1 MIVQKR
7 NVQFKARV
15 LIVDDEFH
23 VARDAAMVLSQAGYE
38 CETCPTVE
46 AALKVLDHEGADV
59 IVADMRMRMPGMDGM
74 DLLKKVQSKDPDVS
88 VVLSMPLPAAE
99 SAKTALRGG
108 AFDSIT
114 KPFDSDEL
122 NAVVTR
128 AVEMSALQRENRKLR
143 EQLDVASIAA
153 GFVAEAPQSRH
164 LTAMIRRVAP
174 SRTTALIEGETG
186 TGKELVARMLHY
198 WSNRADGPFLA
209 INCKALADGVVESEL
224 FGHEKGSFTGA
235 IRERLGCFERAS
247 GGTLFLDEIGEAGP
261 DFQAKL
267 LRVLEDGEVLRVGA
281 SKSRKVDVRIVAAT
295 NRKLRREV
303 AAGKFRADLYFRLSV
318 IPLKIAPL
326 RERREDILPLA
337 QHFLAFHST
346 EAGRP
351 LMLSPQAEEALLT
364 YSWPGN
370 VRELENVIERAVV
383 MSGQE
388 TLMPEAF
395 AFEDDSFEEDLA
407 QGLGASHPAAAHA
420 ASAATAASASTTE
433 TESTIAASTA
443 QPAESQSEGTLQATL
458 DRAATVRIKAAL
470 SAANGNRVDAA
481 TALGVDRTTLYR
493 LMKRLSL

>member
-1 MIVQKR
+1 MSVQKR
-7 NVQFKARV
+7 NGQNKARV

-23 VARDAAMVLSQAGYE
+23 VARGAAMVLSQAGYD
-38 CETCPTVE
+38 CETCPNVE
-46 AALKVLDHEGADV
+46 AALKLLENQGADV
-59 IVADMRMRMPGMDGM
+59 IIADMRMPGMDGM
-74 DLLKKVQSKDPDVS
+74 DLLKKVHTKDPDMAVVMS
-88 VVLSMPLPAAE
+88 VPLPAAE
-99 SAKTALRGG
+99 SAKAALRGG
-108 AFDSIT
+108 AFDCVT
-114 KPFDSDEL
+114 KPFDDDEL

-153 GFVAEAPQSRH
+153 GFVAEAPKSRQ
-164 LTAMIRRVAP
+164 LVAMIRRVAP

-235 IRERLGCFERAS
+235 IRDRAGCFERAS
-247 GGTLFLDEIGEAGP
+247 GGTLFLDEVGEAGP

-267 LRVLEDGEVLRVGA
+267 LRVLEDGEVLRVGG
-281 SKSRKVDVRIVAAT
+281 SKPRKVDVRIVTAT
-295 NRKLRREV
+295 NRKLRSEV
-303 AAGKFRADLYFRLSV
+303 AAGRFRADLYFRLSV
-318 IPLKIAPL
+318 IPLRIAPL
-326 RERREDILPLA
+326 RDRREDILPLA
-337 QHFLAFHST
+337 HHFLAFHST

-351 LMLSPQAEEALLT
+351 LILSPEAEEALLAHR
-364 YSWPGN
+364 WPGN

-395 AFEDDSFEEDLA
+395 AFDDDASDEDLIQVA
-407 QGLGASHPAAAHA
+407 GIARAAGIDSAVGASMAAE
-420 ASAATAASASTTE
+420 SA
-433 TESTIAASTA
+433 TESNHA
-443 QPAESQSEGTLQATL
+443 QPAESLEAGTLQESL
-458 DRAATVRIKAAL
+458 DRAATTRIKAAL
-470 SAANGNRVDAA
+470 ASASGNRVDAA
-481 TALGVDRTTLYR
+481 AALGVDRTTLYR

>member
-1 MIVQKR
+1 LGVSVQKR
-7 NVQFKARV
+7 NGQHKARV

-23 VARDAAMVLSQAGYE
+23 VARGAAMVLSQAGYE
-38 CETCPTVE
+38 CETCPNVE
-46 AALKVLDHEGADV
+46 AALKVLEHQGADV
-59 IVADMRMRMPGMDGM
+59 IIADMRMPGMDGM
-74 DLLKKVQSKDPDVS
+74 DLLKKVHSKDPDMAVVIS
-88 VVLSMPLPAAE
+88 VPLPAAE
-99 SAKTALRGG
+99 SAKAALRGG
-108 AFDSIT
+108 AFDCVT
-114 KPFDSDEL
+114 KPFDNDEL
-122 NAVVTR
+122 NSVVTR
-128 AVEMSALQRENRKLR
+128 AVEMSDLQRENRKLR

-153 GFVAEAPQSRH
+153 GFIAEAPKSRQ
-164 LTAMIRRVAP
+164 LVAMIRRVAP

-235 IRERLGCFERAS
+235 IRDRAGCFERAS
-247 GGTLFLDEIGEAGP
+247 GGTLFLDEVGEAGP

-267 LRVLEDGEVLRVGA
+267 LRVLEDGEVLRVGG
-281 SKSRKVDVRIVAAT
+281 SKPRKVDVRIVTAT
-295 NRKLRREV
+295 NRKLRSEV
-303 AAGKFRADLYFRLSV
+303 AAGRFRADLYFRLSV

-337 QHFLAFHST
+337 HHFLAFHST
-346 EAGRP
+346 DAGRP
-351 LMLSPQAEEALLT
+351 LMLSPEAEEALLAHR
-364 YSWPGN
+364 WPGN

-395 AFEDDSFEEDLA
+395 AFDDDGSDEDLVQVA
-407 QGLGASHPAAAHA
+407 GIARAAGIDSAVGASMAAE
-420 ASAATAASASTTE
+420 SAIDSNQAP
-433 TESTIAASTA
+433 
-443 QPAESQSEGTLQATL
+443 QPAESQEEGTLQASL

-470 SAANGNRVDAA
+470 ASAAGNRVDAA

>member
-1 MIVQKR
+1 MSVRGR
-7 NVQFKARV
+7 NEQSKARV

-23 VARDAAMVLSQAGYE
+23 VARGAAVVLSQAGYE

-46 AALKVLDHEGADV
+46 AALKVLECEGADV
-59 IVADMRMRMPGMDGM
+59 IVADMRMQGMDGM
-74 DLLKKVQSKDPDVS
+74 DLLKKVQSKQPDLAVVMS
-88 VVLSMPLPAAE
+88 VPLPAAE
-99 SAKTALRGG
+99 SAKEALRGG
-108 AFDSIT
+108 AFGCVT
-114 KPFDSDEL
+114 KPFDTDEL
-122 NAVVTR
+122 SAVVTR
-128 AVEMSALQRENRKLR
+128 AVEMSTLQRENRKLR

-153 GFVAEAPQSRH
+153 GFVAEAPKSRQ
-164 LTAMIRRVAP
+164 LVAMIRRVAP
-174 SRTTALIEGETG
+174 SRTTALVEGETG

-235 IRERLGCFERAS
+235 IRDRAGCFERAS

-267 LRVLEDGEVLRVGA
+267 LRVLEDGEVLRVGG
-281 SKSRKVDVRIVAAT
+281 SKPRKVDVRIIAAT

-303 AAGKFRADLYFRLSV
+303 AAGRFRADLYFRLSV
-318 IPLKIAPL
+318 IPLRIAPL

-337 QHFLAFHST
+337 HHFLAFHST
-346 EAGRP
+346 DAGRP
-351 LMLSPQAEEALLT
+351 LMLSPEAEEALHG

-395 AFEDDSFEEDLA
+395 AFDEDAFDDDLA
-407 QGLGASHPAAAHA
+407 KDAGVSQPSAIDSTSSAGAAPAATTNSNHA
-420 ASAATAASASTTE
+420 QAADS
-433 TESTIAASTA
+433 
-443 QPAESQSEGTLQATL
+443 PDPDEGSLQTTL

-470 SAANGNRVDAA
+470 AAAGGNRVDAA
-481 TALGVDRTTLYR
+481 AALGVDRTTLYR

>member
-1 MIVQKR
+1 MQKR
-7 NVQFKARV
+7 NAENRARV

-23 VARDAAMVLSQAGYE
+23 VARGAATVLSQAGYE

-46 AALKVLDHEGADV
+46 AALKLLECKGADV
-59 IVADMRMRMPGMDGM
+59 IVADMRMPGMDGM
-74 DLLKKVQSKDPDVS
+74 DLLKKVQSKQSDVA
-88 VVLSMPLPAAE
+88 VVLSVPLPAAE
-99 SAKTALRGG
+99 SAKEALRAG
-108 AFDSIT
+108 AFDSVT
-114 KPFDSDEL
+114 KPFDNEEL

-128 AVEMSALQRENRKLR
+128 AVEMSTLQRENRKLR

-153 GFVAEAPQSRH
+153 GFVAEAPKSRQ
-164 LTAMIRRVAP
+164 LVAMIRRVAP

-235 IRERLGCFERAS
+235 IRDRAGCFERAS

-267 LRVLEDGEVLRVGA
+267 LRVLEDGEVLRVGG
-281 SKSRKVDVRIVAAT
+281 SKPRKVDVRIIAAS
-295 NRKLRREV
+295 NRKLRSEV
-303 AAGKFRADLYFRLSV
+303 AGGRFRADLYFRLSV
-318 IPLKIAPL
+318 IPLRIAPL

-337 QHFLAFHST
+337 HHFLAFHST

-351 LMLSPQAEEALLT
+351 LMLSPQAEEALLG

-395 AFEDDSFEEDLA
+395 AFDDDALDEDLGQVA
-407 QGLGASHPAAAHA
+407 GVSQRAGVDSATGAAAPGSTMDSSHA
-420 ASAATAASASTTE
+420 QRA
-433 TESTIAASTA
+433 A
-443 QPAESQSEGTLQATL
+443 QPAESQDEGTLQTTL
-458 DRAATVRIKAAL
+458 DRAAAVRIKAAL
-470 SAANGNRVDAA
+470 AAAGGNRVEAAA
-481 TALGVDRTTLYR
+481 TLGVDRTTLYR